1 MINVDMPFF
10 ERKIHKALKSHLD
23 EKQVTI
29 LTGMRRT
36 GKTTLVNKLL
46 SEINSNNKIFLDFQ
60 NLANRDIFLDRDQ
73 DNIIR
78 TMERRGIN
86 SKLKMYVAI
95 DEIQLVPESSG
106 AIKYLY
112 DHYDIKFILT
122 GSSSYYLKNLF
133 SESLAGRKQIFELA
147 PLDFGEF
154 LTFKNVTYDSAT
166 GIDKNKNVFTESFD
180 EHEYERLKVYYEE
193 YVRFGGFPEVVIA
206 TSDEQKKRLL
216 EDILSS
222 YINIDIKSLSDFKES
237 TNIVNLVRM
246 LTGRIGTRLDVMK
259 ISRLIGMSRQ
269 TVQNYINLF
278 EKTYLIY
285 ILPVFSNN
293 PDREIVKAKKLY
305 FSDTG
310 LVSVF
315 ADVSGGS
322 LFENAVHNQLRVRGE
337 LAYYSLRSGKEID
350 FILNKELAIEAKE
363 SPTETDRKDL
373 EALTQKARLNKS
385 RLIGRNKTP
394 KFQNYIWGGSIK

>member
-1 MINVDMPFF
+1 MINTKFF
-10 ERKIHKALKSHLD
+10 YRKLHKELRAHLG

-46 SEINSNNKIFLDFQ
+46 SELGSSNQVFLDFQ
-60 NLANRDIFLDRDQ
+60 NLSNRDIFLDRNY

-78 TMERRGIN
+78 TLERQGMD
-86 SKLKMYVAI
+86 SKQKMYIAI
-95 DEIQLVPESSG
+95 DEIQLVPESAS

-133 SESLAGRKQIFELA
+133 SESLAGRKQIFELF

-154 LTFKNVTYDSAT
+154 LIFNDVKYND
-166 GIDKNKNVFTESFD
+166 GCEDVFAGDFD
-180 EHEYERLKVYYEE
+180 EREYERLKAYYEE
-193 YVRFGGFPEVVIA
+193 YIRFGGFPEVAIA
-206 TSDEQKKRLL
+206 KSDETKKKLL

-222 YINIDIKSLSDFKES
+222 YINIDIKSLSDFRGS
-237 TNIVNLVRM
+237 TNIMNLVRM
-246 LTGRIGTRLDVMK
+246 LAGRVGTRIDVMK
-259 ISRLIGMSRQ
+259 ISRLIGISRQ

-285 ILPVFSNN
+285 TLPVFSNN

-310 LVSVF
+310 LLSVL
-315 ADVSGGS
+315 AEISGGS
-322 LFENAVHNQLRVRGE
+322 LFENALHSQLRHMGDV
-337 LAYYSLRSGKEID
+337 AYYALRSGKEID
-350 FILNKELAIEAKE
+350 FVLNKELALEAKE
-363 SPTETDRKDL
+363 SPTEDDL
-373 EALTQKARLNKS
+373 GDVASVSKKAGLGKYK
-385 RLIGRNKTP
+385 LIGRNKTP
-394 KFQNYIWGGSIK
+394 KFRDYIWGGSIK